1 MSPRQLCALP
11 DFIKTRAA
19 SDVVFCQITLALV
32 VLATF
37 LAVRTNGR
45 AYAAVLRPSSV
56 VCIVAKR

>member
-1 MSPRQLCALP
+1 MSSFAKLLWPL
-11 DFIKTRAA
+11 F
-19 SDVVFCQITLALV
+19 